1 MSDTREEYKKQ
12 YETITSHLQWVR
24 SVNTLRRYVYN
35 LSRDER
41 YYFFTEIERFLRNE
55 ITNNNL
61 HIEETERRA
70 INNLLGHWQIT
81 SVENNSTNWWSTLL
95 YNHSNCESFITII
108 KSYVVYIDDS
118 SKEVCDNTSVS
129 TYNNL
134 H

>member
-12 YETITSHLQWVR
+12 SITIICRLQWVR
-24 SVNTLRRYVYN
+24 YINTLRRYVYN

-41 YYFFTEIERFLRNE
+41 YYFFTEVERYLKNE

-95 YNHSNCESFITII
+95 HNHSNCETFITII

-118 SKEVCDNTSVS
+118 SKEVSDNNSVS

-134 H
+134 I